1 VELVCAFCLSGG
13 VSKLFFVDEDTLKK
27 VAALFGEDTVRVVE
41 VLRGVHE
48 ITDDKIADITQIRL
62 NMVRRAL
69 YRLYDHSLV
78 ALRQSRDK
86 ETGWFIFH
94 WRLQPDQLEG
104 FILNQKRRV
113 LEKLETRLEH
123 EKGHEFYGCQTPGC
137 GRFPF
142 KEAFELLFMCPVCN
156 SPMMYLNNDRIVE
169 AITRK
174 IEQIKK
180 ELSE

>member
-1 VELVCAFCLSGG
+1 
-13 VSKLFFVDEDTLKK
+13 VDDETLKK

-41 VLRGVHE
+41 VLRGVHD
-48 ITDDKIADITQIRL
+48 ITDNEIADKTQIRL
-62 NMVRRAL
+62 NTVRRAL

-113 LEKLETRLEH
+113 LEKLETRLEY

-137 GRFPF
+137 KRFPF
-142 KEAFELLFMCPVCN
+142 EEASELLFKCPTCN
-156 SPMMYLNNDRIVE
+156 SPMMHLNNDRIVE
-169 AITRK
+169 ILTRK